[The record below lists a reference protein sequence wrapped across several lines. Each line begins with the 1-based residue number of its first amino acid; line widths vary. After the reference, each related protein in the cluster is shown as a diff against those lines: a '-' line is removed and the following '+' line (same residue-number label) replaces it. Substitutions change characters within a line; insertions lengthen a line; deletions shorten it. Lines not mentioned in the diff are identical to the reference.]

1 MARMRWT
8 VAQTATW
15 RDLWCEDTLF
25 LPHPDILRGHHN
37 VTAFASADTL
47 VESHLLM
54 ESASP
59 LHVLVGEQ
67 LSSVTFVMDYVQLG
81 FDGPCLTAYTGL
93 KVSVEGKAFAWG
105 EPGFRNALCDRI
117 GATVRQAEIVA
128 NDAIRI
134 TFSDD
139 AVISISLKLEDHVGP
154 EAAEL
159 TDRTGDSH
167 LIVVY

>member
-117 GATVRQAEIVA
+117 GAIVRQAEVA
-128 NDAIRI
+128 DGDAICI
-134 TFSDD
+134 SLNDGG
-139 AVISISLKLEDHVGP
+139 VISISLKPEDYVGP
-154 EAAEL
+154 EAAVL
-159 TDRTGDSH
+159 TDIPGEPPV
-167 LIVVY
+167 IVVY